1 MTREEFE
8 HVIRAAASVV
18 DDEIVV
24 VGSQA
29 VLGQFPDAP
38 PTLLRSLEV
47 DVFPKHAP
55 DRAIEIDGSLG
66 DGSRFHETYDY
77 YAHGIGPETVT
88 APIGWEQRLIRV
100 EVPAVARKD
109 GKAVGWCLEVHDL
122 LLAKLAAGR
131 EHDLT
136 FAEDALKAGL
146 ADPERLVR
154 GLDLMPLTHRKV
166 TRERLEG
173 LVSFRTLSGQTNSH
187 HNDEDGQVA
196 DGKPSMTR
204 RRNR

>member
-8 HVIRAAASVV
+8 HVIRAAAAVV

-38 PTLLRSLEV
+38 STLLRSLEV

-66 DGSRFHETYDY
+66 DGSRFHQTYDY

-100 EVPAVARKD
+100 EVAAVTRKD
-109 GKAVGWCLEVHDL
+109 GTAVGWCLEVHDL

-131 EHDLT
+131 PHDLT
-136 FAEDALKAGL
+136 FAEDALREGL
-146 ADPERLVR
+146 ADPERLAR
-154 GLDLMPLTHRKV
+154 GLDLMPATHREV
-166 TRERLEG
+166 TRERLEN
-173 LVSFRTLSGQTNSH
+173 LVARRKITSEAMSQ
-187 HNDEDGQVA
+187 DGEVA
-196 DGKPSMTR
+196 GSTSSVTR
-204 RRNR
+204 RPNR

>member
-8 HVIRAAASVV
+8 HVIRAAAAVV

-38 PTLLRSLEV
+38 STLLRSLEV
-47 DVFPKHAP
+47 DVFPKNAP
-55 DRAIEIDGSLG
+55 DRAIEIDASLG
-66 DGSRFHETYDY
+66 DGSRFHQTYDY

-100 EVPAVARKD
+100 EVAAVTRKD
-109 GKAVGWCLEVHDL
+109 GTAVGWCLEVHDL

-131 EHDLT
+131 PHDLT
-136 FAEDALKAGL
+136 FAEDALREGL
-146 ADPERLVR
+146 ADPERLAR
-154 GLDLMPLTHRKV
+154 GLDLMPATHREV
-166 TRERLEG
+166 TRERLES
-173 LVSFRTLSGQTNSH
+173 LVARGKITSEAISQD
-187 HNDEDGQVA
+187 DEVA
-196 DGKPSMTR
+196 GNKR
-204 RRNR
+204 A

>member
-29 VLGQFPDAP
+29 ILGQFPDAP

-47 DVFPKHAP
+47 DLFPKHAP

-88 APIGWEQRLIRV
+88 APIGWEQRLIRI
-100 EVPAVARKD
+100 EVPALARKD
-109 GKAVGWCLEVHDL
+109 GAAVGWCLEVHDL

-131 EHDLT
+131 PHDLT
-136 FAEDALKAGL
+136 FADDAIREGL
-146 ADPERLVR
+146 AEPERLVR
-154 GLDLMPLTHRKV
+154 GLGLMPATHRDV
-166 TRERLEG
+166 TKARLEG
-173 LVSFRTLSGQTNSH
+173 LAAFRKT
-187 HNDEDGQVA
+187 A
-196 DGKPSMTR
+196 GKPLSKDDDDEAD
-204 RRNR
+204 